1 VSQIDT
7 RTRSLWKLWLNHP
20 ERSRVR
26 TLLFQVHVWIGA
38 VAGAY
43 IFVMSVSGSLIVFRN
58 ELYPTVSVEWLV
70 NLHTNLL
77 AGSMGRRIN
86 GIGAIGLALLCLT
99 GAVIWWPGIRH
110 WRRSLTVDWSARFP
124 RLNWDLHSAIGFWFF
139 GFVAVWALSGI
150 YFAFPRPFDALLALD
165 PADRFTDEGLLLL
178 SQLHFGR
185 FGWLTEAL
193 WALVGLVPAVLAF
206 TGVFICCR
214 RVMFKKP
221 SNPNAQPTGLQVH
234 PLPAATGSRP
244 GTDIDTSRPENAH
257 ARHSG
262 VRDRLVRGDLHRS
275 RVSDELTNFI
285 RLPQHRTG
293 SAGR

>member
-1 VSQIDT
+1 MRPPRSRSSSAASRAASTSCPPPSPTVWGGAARARDSTSESSERAASRVVSQTDT

-26 TLLFQVHVWIGA
+26 TLLFRVHVWIGA

-124 RLNWDLHSAIGFWFF
+124 
-139 GFVAVWALSGI
+139 
-150 YFAFPRPFDALLALD
+150 
-165 PADRFTDEGLLLL
+165 
-178 SQLHFGR
+178 
-185 FGWLTEAL
+185 
-193 WALVGLVPAVLAF
+193 
-206 TGVFICCR
+206 
-214 RVMFKKP
+214 
-221 SNPNAQPTGLQVH
+221 
-234 PLPAATGSRP
+234 
-244 GTDIDTSRPENAH
+244 
-257 ARHSG
+257 
-262 VRDRLVRGDLHRS
+262 
-275 RVSDELTNFI
+275 
-285 RLPQHRTG
+285 
-293 SAGR
+293 